1 MTTFIIEREIPGA
14 STLSAEEL
22 ASIAAKSNE
31 VVAGLKV
38 PYTWLHNYVAGDKIY
53 CVHEAEDAEAV
64 REHARRDGFPAN
76 AVVEVTSL
84 IGPQAASMAQ
94 HREPASPPERGC
106 RLIATVFV
114 RVERAGQ
121 LSSSNIGW

>member
-38 PYTWLHNYVAGDKIY
+38 SYTWLHQL
-53 CVHEAEDAEAV
+53 
-64 REHARRDGFPAN
+64 RRGRQDLLRP
-76 AVVEVTSL
+76 
-84 IGPQAASMAQ
+84 
-94 HREPASPPERGC
+94 
-106 RLIATVFV
+106 
-114 RVERAGQ
+114 
-121 LSSSNIGW
+121 